1 MSSMNGQVRKR
12 YSPQDPEIKRQL
24 RMLMRANTGVS
35 VIAFASEWIAILAL
49 ASLSWFTFTHLGIT
63 PLTAVAYIAVI
74 TIIGSRQRALECLIH
89 EATHVNLS
97 RKVWLNDLLA
107 WIFAVLPLGHNLDT
121 ERKSHLVGHH
131 KSFWD
136 IDRDPDYRRY
146 RAMGIDKLPAHTYSE
161 LIRIL
166 ARGFIPYVKGA
177 IPTFFIPAGE
187 TLRLRCVRATFW
199 FVVVASF
206 WITGILVPLTLYWAI
221 PFFVTLTLIRY
232 LGEIS
237 EHSALGC
244 SDEFGTTRN
253 NLG

>member
-1 MSSMNGQVRKR
+1 MPSLNGQVRKR
-12 YSPQDPEIKRQL
+12 YSPQDPEIKQQL

-49 ASLSWFTFTHLGIT
+49 ASLSWFAFRHFGTTPFTIVVYL
-63 PLTAVAYIAVI
+63 AMI

-121 ERKSHLVGHH
+121 ERMSHLAGHH

-146 RAMGIDKLPAHTYSE
+146 RAMGIDKLPAHTYRE
-161 LIRIL
+161 LLRIL
-166 ARGFIPYVKGA
+166 ARGFIPYMKG
-177 IPTFFIPAGE
+177 IVPTFFIPASE
-187 TLRLRCVRATFW
+187 SFRLRC
-199 FVVVASF
+199 
-206 WITGILVPLTLYWAI
+206 I
-221 PFFVTLTLIRY
+221 
-232 LGEIS
+232 
-237 EHSALGC
+237 
-244 SDEFGTTRN
+244 
-253 NLG
+253 